1 MKPGGPDGVA
11 AICRGRSRETGVEEE
26 LSGRSISD
34 GEQTSRSNGSISR
47 KIASVFLLD
56 SISEGSTD
64 TGDRG
69 EEGGVRAPRDR
80 RRESA
85 EVGLRT

>member
-1 MKPGGPDGVA
+1 VA
-11 AICRGRSRETGVEEE
+11 VICRETGEQLPAAAPAATTGEEE
-26 LSGRSISD
+26 LRGLSSID
-34 GEQTSRSNGSISR
+34 GEQTSRRSGSISR

-69 EEGGVRAPRDR
+69 EGGGV
-80 RRESA
+80 
-85 EVGLRT
+85 